1 MSLEDICTEL
11 EALDIRKAIPFM
23 SIPPKQLKGA
33 VDIVAGPLQGIWNGE
48 ILLKK
53 KFPGRLKLA
62 DVSPIHKKLQKVAK
76 GNYRPVSVLAVVS
89 KVFERI
95 IDKQTN
101 NYMEKY
107 LSRYICGYRAVHGPE
122 TALLVMMERWKESRD
137 KGGYAGGV
145 LMDLSKAFDT
155 LDHKL
160 LIAKLRAYG
169 FDMGSLEILFDY
181 FSDRWQRTKINSSF
195 STWSLILCGM
205 AQGSVLGPKF
215 LPVAPLGQTGIQITL
230 CVC

>member
-1 MSLEDICTEL
+1 M
-11 EALDIRKAIPFM
+11 
-23 SIPPKQLKGA
+23 
-33 VDIVAGPLQGIWNGE
+33 
-48 ILLKK
+48 KK
-53 KFPGRLKLA
+53 KFPGGLKLA

-107 LSRYICGYRAVHGPE
+107 LSRYICGYRAVHCPE

-160 LIAKLRAYG
+160 LIAKLRMALIWIRLRYCLIISVIYVRC
-169 FDMGSLEILFDY
+169 FCYFPRRCNSIHCS
-181 FSDRWQRTKINSSF
+181 FSDNYFPLRRKEFKFVFQINVFDNLSS
-195 STWSLILCGM
+195 
-205 AQGSVLGPKF
+205 
-215 LPVAPLGQTGIQITL
+215 
-230 CVC
+230 